1 MHRKSLES
9 IERCLK
15 NINIFISRNNTLI
28 ELFFLILYSLEQVFL
43 IYFTLKQQTHLE
55 YTISLFIVIFLF
67 TFALQKICMEMRI
80 KYLERLLQDTI
91 SEKDH
96 IYKESREIHENTISL
111 KKDLNKSESK
121 KKGGKQKDE

>member
-1 MHRKSLES
+1 
-9 IERCLK
+9 
-15 NINIFISRNNTLI
+15 
-28 ELFFLILYSLEQVFL
+28 
-43 IYFTLKQQTHLE
+43 
-55 YTISLFIVIFLF
+55 
-67 TFALQKICMEMRI
+67 MEMRI